1 MTEGIEEIPRDRLA
15 LLGAPSARKSPEEFL
30 ASFDLADVSTASGCY
45 IMADEK
51 GKVIYVGKAKNL
63 RSRVRQYINEQD
75 SRYSVKFLMG
85 RVAHIDFLIT
95 ANEKEALLLENSL
108 IKQFK
113 PRYNVR
119 LKDDKTYLSLRLD
132 PREAYPRITV
142 VRRYKK
148 DGALYFGPYSSAQSV
163 RETVRQIQ
171 RVFPL
176 RTCSDHVLRNRVR
189 PCIYYQMKQCV
200 APCVGYTDPEQYGEI
215 VQQVAMV
222 LNGRSDE
229 LKKFFVT
236 QIEEH
241 AEALE
246 FEKAAAIRDRLY
258 ALRRTLEKQRM
269 VAVPGAAER
278 DVFGLYTQARYAE
291 IQILFFRGGKMVGG
305 RSFSFKQREMPLEEV
320 LGSFLLQ
327 YYSEGP
333 VIPSEVLIPLPL
345 EEADS
350 LGEIL
355 AEQRGA
361 KVAVL
366 HPQRGDKKALV
377 ELASRNA
384 KTSFQEK
391 RMAEKAQSDLLDQI
405 REKLKLQRVPAR
417 IECFDISTHQGDKSV
432 GSMVVF
438 EGAEPNKARYRRY
451 SIKYVEGQDDFA
463 MMREVLM
470 RRYKRAIEENDLP
483 ELVLIDGGKGQLNV
497 ATAVFADLGIEDLD
511 VASIAKSRTEES
523 GHSPERFFR
532 PGRMNPIVLQQNSP
546 IVHLLARVR
555 DEAHRFAITY
565 HRKRRRTAALRTPLL
580 DVPGI
585 GPARAK
591 KLLTLFGSLARIRQ
605 SPVSDIAQVPGLTI
619 ELAKAIKGYLSVST
633 GGKSPGDH

>member
-1 MTEGIEEIPRDRLA
+1 
-15 LLGAPSARKSPEEFL
+15 
-30 ASFDLADVSTASGCY
+30 
-45 IMADEK
+45 MADEK

-63 RSRVRQYINEQD
+63 RSRVRQYVNKQD

-95 ANEKEALLLENSL
+95 TNEKEALLLENGL
-108 IKQFK
+108 IKQFR

-132 PREAYPRITV
+132 TREDYPRITV

-176 RTCSDHVLRNRVR
+176 RTCSDHVLENRMR

-200 APCVGYTDPEQYGEI
+200 APCVGYTDPERYGEI
-215 VQQVAMV
+215 AEQAAMV

-229 LKKFFVT
+229 LEKLFGDRIQK
-236 QIEEH
+236 H
-241 AEALE
+241 AKALE
-246 FEKAAAIRDRLY
+246 FEQAAAIRDRLY
-258 ALRRTLEKQRM
+258 ALCRTLEKQRM
-269 VAVPGAAER
+269 VDVPGAAER
-278 DVFGLYTQARYAE
+278 DVFGLYTQGRYAE
-291 IQILFFRGGKMVGG
+291 IQILFYRGSKMVGG
-305 RSFSFKQREMPLEEV
+305 RSFSFKQREMPSEEV

-333 VIPSEVLIPLPL
+333 VIPTEVLIPLPL
-345 EEADS
+345 EEAET

-355 AEQRGA
+355 SEQRGS

-366 HPQRGDKKALV
+366 HPRRGDKNALV

-384 KTSFQEK
+384 KTSFREK
-391 RMAEKAQSDLLDQI
+391 RVTEKAQSDLLDQV
-405 REKLKLQRVPAR
+405 REKLKLTRLPAR
-417 IECFDISTHQGDKSV
+417 IECLDISTHQGDKSV

-451 SIKYVEGQDDFA
+451 SIKRVEGQDDFA

-483 ELVLIDGGKGQLNV
+483 DMVLVDGGKGQLNV

-511 VASIAKSRTEES
+511 VASIAKARAEES

-532 PGRMNPIVLQQNSP
+532 PGRANPIVLRQNSP
-546 IVHLLARVR
+546 VVHLLARVR
-555 DEAHRFAITY
+555 DEAHRFAIAY
-565 HRKRRRTAALRTPLL
+565 HRKRRTKAALRTQLL

-591 KLLTLFGSLARIRQ
+591 KLLTQFGSVARIRQ
-605 SPVSDIAQVPGLTI
+605 MPVGDIAQVPGLTL
-619 ELAKAIKGYLSVST
+619 ELAKAIKGYLSAIA
-633 GGKSPGDH
+633 GGGSVGDR